1 MKDIYER
8 DDFWFNTPSIL
19 FKIDRLKEFYPS
31 TKMSYV
37 EKLNSIVRLSI
48 YIGILFL
55 SVTYNI
61 IFLPIL
67 TLLITYVLY
76 KNNLKESSNDT
87 EENTENDE
95 TEKNETEHQ
104 DRRNIENFK
113 NISLQDSTFISKPAL
128 YRNIGLPKENKHL
141 KTNKCIAPTEHNPFM
156 NVLLTDYKFNPNR
169 KKACTRRED
178 ALIKQKVESKFDKYL
193 YKNVDD
199 IYNKGNSQ
207 RQYFTMPYT
216 TIPNNQEDF
225 AKWCYNQK
233 PIKKEQGLIEQPNY
247 IK

>member
-1 MKDIYER
+1 
-8 DDFWFNTPSIL
+8 
-19 FKIDRLKEFYPS
+19 
-31 TKMSYV
+31 
-37 EKLNSIVRLSI
+37 
-48 YIGILFL
+48 
-55 SVTYNI
+55 
-61 IFLPIL
+61 
-67 TLLITYVLY
+67 
-76 KNNLKESSNDT
+76 
-87 EENTENDE
+87 
-95 TEKNETEHQ
+95 
-104 DRRNIENFK
+104 
-113 NISLQDSTFISKPAL
+113 
-128 YRNIGLPKENKHL
+128 
-141 KTNKCIAPTEHNPFM
+141 M

-178 ALIKQKVESKFDKYL
+178 ALIKQKIESKFDKYL